1 MPVAGTRLAETAAL
15 AETPQEDVENSSMLA
30 CTRQNSQYRVTKH
43 STYTER
49 GPKGGERRRGGGRAE
64 GEREARGGHEH
75 GGETGQ
81 TATTQKHTERKVKEN
96 NKVKKWKV
104 HLCIT
109 VVLPLQKL
117 IAQ

>member
-1 MPVAGTRLAETAAL
+1 MPVAGTRVAETAAL
-15 AETPQEDVENSSMLA
+15 AETPQERVGNSSMLA

-43 STYTER
+43 NIYTER

-81 TATTQKHTERKVKEN
+81 TATTQKHTERKL
-96 NKVKKWKV
+96 KK
-104 HLCIT
+104 II
-109 VVLPLQKL
+109 KL
-117 IAQ
+117 KNGRRIYVSMWCFRFKN